1 MTYLQFLLVVH
12 VLGAV
17 VGFGS
22 TFAFAFFPSDAD
34 RLEPGVRATLAD
46 ISYRLNTR
54 MTAPVAFLTQPL
66 TGVLMIFETGRNHG
80 FFGHTWL
87 WVAITLY
94 LVLLAIVAFFALPDL
109 RHEYEASRAGRTPDP
124 TYRPRGN
131 PNVYGPLLG
140 VIITVI
146 VILMVWKPGD

>member
-22 TFAFAFFPSDAD
+22 TFAFAVFPSDAEG
-34 RLEPGVRATLAD
+34 LEPGVRTALAD

-54 MTAPVAFLTQPL
+54 MSAPVAFLIQPVTRRAVDL
-66 TGVLMIFETGRNHG
+66 RDGQEPRVLRSH
-80 FFGHTWL
+80 
-87 WVAITLY
+87 VALDRDHPVPRAAVDHPVRRPADT
-94 LVLLAIVAFFALPDL
+94 
-109 RHEYEASRAGRTPDP
+109 RHEYEVTRAGRTPDP
-124 TYRPRGN
+124 NYRGRGN

-140 VIITVI
+140 VIIPVI